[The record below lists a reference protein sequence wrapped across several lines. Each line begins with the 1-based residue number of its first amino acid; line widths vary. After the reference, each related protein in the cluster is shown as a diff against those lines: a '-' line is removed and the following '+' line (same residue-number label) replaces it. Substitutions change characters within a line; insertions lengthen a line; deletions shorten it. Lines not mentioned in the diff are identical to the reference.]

1 MKSQGKNIKKV
12 YLLYPPI
19 SKKERYSS
27 EIGSAGGDQIPLGI
41 YYIAAYLR
49 NNGFEV
55 MITDAEAENL
65 KTDDILKQLHDFD
78 PGYIGI
84 SSTTV
89 AFHRALETANS
100 IRKEFKDKKI
110 ILGGP
115 HITSNVEHA
124 MSFEVFDYGVLQE
137 GEITIIELLDALN
150 NSTTIANI
158 DGIAYRNEKND
169 L

>member
-1 MKSQGKNIKKV
+1 M
-12 YLLYPPI
+12 
-19 SKKERYSS
+19 
-27 EIGSAGGDQIPLGI
+27 GI

-89 AFHRALETANS
+89 AFHRALEVANS

-110 ILGGP
+110 ILKKVATEDVP
-115 HITSNVEHA
+115 
-124 MSFEVFDYGVLQE
+124 D
-137 GEITIIELLDALN
+137 IIDQL
-150 NSTTIANI
+150 IARDEN
-158 DGIAYRNEKND
+158 
-169 L
+169 